1 MKKEEKKSRQIS
13 ISHELYQEILSN
25 VVELFQQQKQ
35 IENKS
40 QEESKPSIIQLPSLM
55 TN

>member
-13 ISHELYQEILSN
+13 ISHELYQEILNN
-25 VVELFQQQKQ
+25 VVELFQQQRQ

-40 QEESKPSIIQLPSLM
+40 EEEGNPSLI
-55 TN
+55 